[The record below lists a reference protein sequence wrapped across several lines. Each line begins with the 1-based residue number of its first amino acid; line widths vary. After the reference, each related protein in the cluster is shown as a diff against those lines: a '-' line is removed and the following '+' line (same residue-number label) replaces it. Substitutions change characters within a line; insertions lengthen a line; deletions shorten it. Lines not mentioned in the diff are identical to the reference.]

1 MVDIDYEAEVRRLIE
16 VGAISQPDRVHF
28 TVEDARGILMRG
40 LIHFIGRSAEW
51 LPEYDH
57 VADWLNDNQGLG
69 LLCFGNCGRGKSVLT
84 TMVIP
89 TILHYWAHKIVYCY
103 TADSMARYL
112 DKIKSYPLVCI
123 DDIGVEGVANVYGNK
138 TYALPA
144 IVDEAERR
152 GHLLILSTNLSP
164 SELKTKY
171 GERTM
176 DRLRAICKPVMF
188 AGDSLR
194 GKGILKPADGLS
206 GAR

>member
-1 MVDIDYEAEVRRLIE
+1 MDFDAEVRRLIE
-16 VGAISQPDRVHF
+16 VGAISQPDRIHIAID
-28 TVEDARGILMRG
+28 DARGILVRG
-40 LIHFIGRSAEW
+40 LIHFIGPSAQW
-51 LPEYDH
+51 LPEYDK
-57 VADWLNDNQGLG
+57 VADWLNDNQGMG
-69 LLCFGNCGRGKSVLT
+69 LFCYGSCGRGKSVLT
-84 TMVIP
+84 SMVIP
-89 TILHYWAHKIVYCY
+89 TILHYWANKIVYCY
-103 TADSMARYL
+103 TAEAMARNL

-123 DDIGVEGVANVYGNK
+123 DDIGVEGIANIYGNK

-144 IVDEAERR
+144 IVDEAERK
-152 GHLLILSTNLSP
+152 GHLLILSTNLTVDEIGP
-164 SELKTKY
+164 KY